1 MRCAA
6 VEYWM
11 DEEEIVRG
19 AQAIGWVLRIL
30 TGFAAVALLVFG
42 VWKWQRG

>member
-1 MRCAA
+1 
-6 VEYWM
+6 M

-30 TGFAAVALLVFG
+30 AGLVAVALLGFG
-42 VWKWQRG
+42 LMRWRRG